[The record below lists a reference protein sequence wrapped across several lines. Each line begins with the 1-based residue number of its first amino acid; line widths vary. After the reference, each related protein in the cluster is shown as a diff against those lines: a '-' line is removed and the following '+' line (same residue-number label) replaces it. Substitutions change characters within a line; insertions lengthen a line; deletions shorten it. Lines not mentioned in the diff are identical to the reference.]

1 MKRLVVMRRVA
12 LPSMERLSVMLLSSS
27 ASVGSVLWKRM
38 AMWSLDPK
46 SRSCLKTWTNVKTWF
61 TCSKTLFWTRTVC
74 VVSVG
79 RSMQHSVCCFWWV
92 LHATVLVTSKKLHEQ
107 LNILFYTW
115 PIFESAYFQRS
126 WCPEGLKRALEK
138 SNFTDFQLSY
148 MQEELKKRVHH
159 KVTKEQEKKVTVK
172 CGWYTEKQMKEI
184 LKMSKLDSHLLQ
196 LSHCAW

>member
-61 TCSKTLFWTRTVC
+61 KCSKTLFWTRTVC

-79 RSMQHSVCCFWWV
+79 RSMQQCVLFLVSAACNSFGDIQKTSWAVEHLILYMTHFWECLFSTVLMPRRVEKSTWKIKLYRLSTF
-92 LHATVLVTSKKLHEQ
+92 LHAGGVEETRAPQGHKGTGKESHSQMRLVHGET
-107 LNILFYTW
+107 N
-115 PIFESAYFQRS
+115 
-126 WCPEGLKRALEK
+126 EG
-138 SNFTDFQLSY
+138 DP
-148 MQEELKKRVHH
+148 
-159 KVTKEQEKKVTVK
+159 
-172 CGWYTEKQMKEI
+172 
-184 LKMSKLDSHLLQ
+184 
-196 LSHCAW
+196 